1 MFGLK
6 MQRLIGLLVPC
17 GPFLRQVEGREPLSA
32 WQDLLLRIIPTTF
45 FLYWLS
51 SFIPIIGTL
60 FYVLVLVPLS
70 AHHHIL
76 VKAIDQRGAKLALY
90 LWYFVVVSIGFGG
103 LWGFI
108 GHTFLVDFVAA
119 GIGWPIGSPFQTELA
134 FYTLGSA
141 VAGLMAIW
149 LHGHM
154 ITAIVITKSIFWYG
168 AALVHIQDAIANK
181 NYEPLNIGIPLIGDI
196 VLPTLLLALL
206 IPIVKESML
215 RDGVSEKNG

>member
-1 MFGLK
+1 
-6 MQRLIGLLVPC
+6 MQRLIDLLVPF
-17 GPFLRQVEGREPLSA
+17 GPFLRQVEGRVPFSA
-32 WQDLLLRIIPTTF
+32 WQDLLLRVIPTTF

-51 SFIPIIGTL
+51 SFIPIVGTL

-76 VKAIDQRGAKLALY
+76 VKVIDQRRARLALY
-90 LWYFVVVSIGFGG
+90 LWYFVVISIGFGG
-103 LWGFI
+103 LWSFI
-108 GHTFLVDFVAA
+108 GHTFLADVVAV
-119 GIGWPIGSPFQTELA
+119 GIGWPTGSPFQTELA

-149 LHGHM
+149 LRGHM

-168 AALVHIQDAIANK
+168 AALVHIQDAVVDK
-181 NYEPLNIGIPLIGDI
+181 NYEPLNIGAPLIGDI

-206 IPIVKESML
+206 IPIVKEGIL
-215 RDGVSEKNG
+215 RDGVSEKSP